1 MPTKIEPTI
10 WTASKGI
17 AANSD
22 LSLFLGD
29 KVKKIQRGF
38 IRNRPLILEKDR
50 VVGWGNKKIQLK
62 PNNSPFKII

>member
-17 AANSD
+17 AANSE

-29 KVKKIQRGF
+29 KV
-38 IRNRPLILEKDR
+38 
-50 VVGWGNKKIQLK
+50 KKIQLK